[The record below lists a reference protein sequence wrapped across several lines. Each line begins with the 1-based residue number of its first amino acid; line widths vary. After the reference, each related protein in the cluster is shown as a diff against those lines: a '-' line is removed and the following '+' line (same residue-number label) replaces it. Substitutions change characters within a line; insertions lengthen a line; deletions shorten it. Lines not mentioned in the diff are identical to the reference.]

1 MKTLRVCLIL
11 IFVLTSFSLSFGGE
25 KAGEVK
31 KFKGK
36 AKIYRDGSL
45 RGEKVKKKNTP
56 LFVKDIIKTKRKALA
71 HVVLIDGSEVFMK
84 GKTILEIEDIKGFG
98 VNEGR
103 VIFNIKKQRRLK
115 SISIRTKSIVIG
127 VKGTTFCVDLKGDDV
142 QLFLKEG
149 ELNVQ
154 SIKDEFVRYR
164 KKEEA
169 EYENYQKKEKDAFAE
184 FKEGMEE
191 EFKEFVKEF
200 EMKGGTA
207 ISISGN
213 EVRDINIPD
222 EIEKEFMLFNSPQL
236 FDELS

>member
-1 MKTLRVCLIL
+1 MNTLKVCLIL
-11 IFVLTSFSLSFGGE
+11 IFVLTSFNLSFSGE
-25 KAGEVK
+25 KAGEVQRY
-31 KFKGK
+31 KGK
-36 AKIYRDGSL
+36 AKIYREGNL

-56 LFVKDIIKTKRKALA
+56 LFVKDIIKTKRKAMA
-71 HVVLIDGSEVFMK
+71 HIIFIDGSEVFMK
-84 GKTILEIEDIKGFG
+84 GKTILEVEDIRDFG

-127 VKGTTFCVDLKGDDV
+127 VKGTTFCVDLNGDDL

-169 EYENYQKKEKDAFAE
+169 EYENYKEKEADAFAE
-184 FKEGMEE
+184 FKESMEE

-207 ISISGN
+207 ISISDN
-213 EVRDINIPD
+213 EVRDIGIPD
-222 EIEKEFMLFNSPQL
+222 EIEKDFMLFNSPDL
-236 FDELS
+236 FDEL